1 MKSNLDGR
9 NVEKFIDGITSSSYL
24 NRMEFPE
31 GIAID
36 WVARNIYWTDS
47 GKKTIEVA
55 RLDDGRTRSK
65 SIPRVI
71 LFDEQIQNPRG
82 IAVHPSARFISSILL
97 TFFHFDNFIIHQQ
110 YNSFHII
117 FLLVVY
123 FGQTGID
130 FIQESKLQIWMD
142 QIELF

>member
-9 NVEKFIDGITSSSYL
+9 NVEKFIDGISSSSDL

-82 IAVHPSARFISSILL
+82 IAVHPSARFTYSI
-97 TFFHFDNFIIHQQ
+97 FFD
-110 YNSFHII
+110 I
-117 FLLVVY
+117 F
-123 FGQTGID
+123 
-130 FIQESKLQIWMD
+130 SC
-142 QIELF
+142 

>member
-9 NVEKFIDGITSSSYL
+9 NVEKFIDGISSSSDL

-82 IAVHPSARFISSILL
+82 IAVHPSARFTYSIFL
-97 TFFHFDNFIIHQQ
+97 TFFHVDNNHHLP
-110 YNSFHII
+110 S
-117 FLLVVY
+117 V
-123 FGQTGID
+123 
-130 FIQESKLQIWMD
+130 
-142 QIELF
+142 

>member
-9 NVEKFIDGITSSSYL
+9 NVETFIDGISSSSDL

-55 RLDDGRTRSK
+55 RLDDERTRSK

-82 IAVHPSARFISSILL
+82 IAVHPSARFTYSILL
-97 TFFHFDNFIIHQQ
+97 TFFSFSYFHNPSIINIFYSISFI
-110 YNSFHII
+110 F
-117 FLLVVY
+117 
-123 FGQTGID
+123 
-130 FIQESKLQIWMD
+130 
-142 QIELF
+142 